1 MNYLKAVVEN
11 DEAKKIAELK
21 NTIILGEKLKKD
33 VTPDKK
39 KLEILIQRQED
50 SIKNPQKTISKES
63 TNSSNI
69 DLQNSIRSISTNEN
83 KIIIKFNKD
92 YVKDDI
98 NKYQK
103 KSIIIMNIPLIFLEN
118 INILHPQN

>member
-50 SIKNPQKTISKES
+50 SSKNPQKTISKESTKNSISKSES

-83 KIIIKFNKD
+83 KIIVDEFK
-92 YVKDDI
+92 
-98 NKYQK
+98 
-103 KSIIIMNIPLIFLEN
+103 
-118 INILHPQN
+118 